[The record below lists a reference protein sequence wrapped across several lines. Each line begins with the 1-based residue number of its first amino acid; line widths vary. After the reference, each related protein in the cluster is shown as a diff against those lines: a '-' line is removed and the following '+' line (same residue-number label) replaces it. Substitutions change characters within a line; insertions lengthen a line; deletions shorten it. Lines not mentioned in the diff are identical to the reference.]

1 MDHDE
6 TANDAPVPTGVALT
20 ALDPAFREDP
30 HPILDELRRREPVH
44 HDEQLKR
51 WVLTRHDDVAAV
63 LRDRA
68 HGVDPHKG
76 APDTYASTFL
86 MPNLPPEP
94 SLVFL
99 DPPDHTRLRGLVSK
113 AFSPRV
119 IEAMAPRI
127 QAITDA
133 LLDAVAGDEGFDVIA
148 SFAVP
153 LPIEVICELLGVGPE
168 RRDDFK
174 RWSNLVVM
182 AFDPM
187 LTDEGRQRMQTGM
200 GELTAYFEEAVRE
213 RRASPKNDL
222 IGGLVAA
229 EENGQKLT
237 TREVVSMCSL
247 LLTAGNLTTTDLI
260 GNGVLTLLRH
270 PDELA
275 KLRADPSLIKN
286 TVEELLRFEN
296 PVVQGTRILGR
307 ELVLPE
313 VTIPAGQTVITMT
326 AAANRDPAV
335 YPEPHRFDISRADMH
350 HHSFGGGPH
359 FCLGAP
365 LARLE
370 AQIALG
376 TLVRRFPKLRLADE
390 PLTWRRFPA
399 FRAVETLRVL
409 ISE

>member
-1 MDHDE
+1 MAHDK
-6 TANDAPVPTGVALT
+6 TASDAPVPTGVALT
-20 ALDPAFREDP
+20 ALDHAFREDP
-30 HPILDELRRREPVH
+30 HPILEELRRREPVH
-44 HDEQLKR
+44 HDKQLKR

-68 HGVDPHKG
+68 HSVDPRKG

-86 MPNLPPEP
+86 VPNLPPDP

-113 AFSPRV
+113 AFTPRA

-127 QAITDA
+127 QAIADR
-133 LLDAVAGDEGFDVIA
+133 LLDAVAGEEGFDVIA

-153 LPIEVICELLGVGPE
+153 LPIEVICEMLGVSPE

-174 RWSNLVVM
+174 RWSEAVVL

-187 LTDEGRQRMQTGM
+187 LTDEGRQRMQTGL
-200 GELTAYFEEAVRE
+200 GELAAYFEEAARE
-213 RRASPKNDL
+213 RRASPKSDL

-237 TREVVSMCSL
+237 TREIVSMCSL
-247 LLTAGNLTTTDLI
+247 LLAAGNLTTADLI

-286 TVEELLRFEN
+286 AVEEILRFEGML
-296 PVVQGTRILGR
+296 VQATRILGR
-307 ELVLPE
+307 DLVLPE

-335 YPEPHRFDISRADMH
+335 YPDPHRFDINRADTH
-350 HHSFGGGPH
+350 HHAFGGGQH

-376 TLVRRFPKLRLADE
+376 TLVRRFPKLRLTDA
-390 PLTWRRFPA
+390 PLAWRHFPA

-409 ISE
+409 IG

>member
-1 MDHDE
+1 MAHDK
-6 TANDAPVPTGVALT
+6 TTSDAPVPTGVALT
-20 ALDPAFREDP
+20 AFDPAFREDP
-30 HPILDELRRREPVH
+30 HPILEELRRREPVH
-44 HDEQLKR
+44 HDAQLKR

-68 HGVDPHKG
+68 HSVDPHKG
-76 APDTYASTFL
+76 APDTYASTIL
-86 MPNLPPEP
+86 VPNLPPEP

-113 AFSPRV
+113 AFSARA

-127 QAITDA
+127 QAITDQ
-133 LLDAVAGDEGFDVIA
+133 LLDAVAGAEGFDVIA

-153 LPIEVICELLGVGPE
+153 LPIEVICEMLGVTPD

-174 RWSNLVVM
+174 RWSDAVM
-182 AFDPM
+182 RAFDPL
-187 LTDEGRQRMQTGM
+187 LTDEGRQLMQTSM

-213 RRASPKNDL
+213 RRAAPKSDL
-222 IGGLVAA
+222 IGDLVAA

-237 TREVVSMCSL
+237 TREIVSMCSL
-247 LLTAGNLTTTDLI
+247 LLAAGNLTTTDLI

-286 TVEELLRFEN
+286 TVEEILRFAG
-296 PVVQGTRILGR
+296 PLVQATRILGR

-335 YPEPHRFDISRADMH
+335 YPDPHRFDIRREDPH
-350 HHSFGGGPH
+350 HHAFGGGQH

-376 TLVRRFPKLRLADE
+376 TLVRRFPKLRLAE
-390 PLTWRRFPA
+390 APLTWRNFTG
-399 FRAVETLRVL
+399 FRAVESLRVL
-409 ISE
+409 IG

>member
-1 MDHDE
+1 MAHDK
-6 TANDAPVPTGVALT
+6 TGSDTPVPTGAALT

-30 HPILDELRRREPVH
+30 HPILEALRRREPVH
-44 HDEQLKR
+44 HDAQLKR

-68 HGVDPHKG
+68 HSVDPRKG

-86 MPNLPPEP
+86 LPNLPQDP
-94 SLVFL
+94 SIVFL

-113 AFSPRV
+113 AFSPRA

-127 QAITDA
+127 QAIADQ

-153 LPIEVICELLGVGPE
+153 LPIEVICEMLGVDAE
-168 RRDDFK
+168 RREDFK
-174 RWSNLVVM
+174 RWSDAFVL

-187 LTDEGRQRMQTGM
+187 LTDEGRQRMQTGLA
-200 GELTAYFEEAVRE
+200 ELAAYFEAAVGE

-237 TREVVSMCSL
+237 TREIVSMCSL
-247 LLTAGNLTTTDLI
+247 LLAAGNLTTTDLI

-286 TVEELLRFEN
+286 AVEEILRFES
-296 PVVQGTRILGR
+296 PLVQATRILGR

-313 VTIPAGQTVITMT
+313 TTIPAGQTVITMT
-326 AAANRDPAV
+326 AAANRDPTA
-335 YPEPHRFDISRADMH
+335 YPDPHRFDIGRADTH
-350 HHSFGGGPH
+350 HHAFGGGPH

-376 TLVRRFPKLRLADE
+376 TLVRRFPKLRLADA

-409 ISE
+409 TG